1 RKESFVSSSAITT
14 STVCSR
20 YNGSLY
26 LLATD
31 QGFFSQTDLVWQK
44 LDEVNGDGVFVTSN
58 FTPFTAETPR
68 NDSWNQQQAMTT
80 TADYIAQF
88 DNSTMPNSSGDSDLE
103 LAIALQ
109 QQEFER

>member
-1 RKESFVSSSAITT
+1 VQ
-14 STVCSR
+14 

-31 QGFFSQTDLVWQK
+31 QGFFGQSDLVWQK
-44 LDEVNGDGVFVTSN
+44 LDEVCISSLHQHFIHFKWNLLICFVIKNQVNGDGVFLTSN

-80 TADYIAQF
+80 TAVCA
-88 DNSTMPNSSGDSDLE
+88 T
-103 LAIALQ
+103 
-109 QQEFER
+109 

>member
-1 RKESFVSSSAITT
+1 
-14 STVCSR
+14 
-20 YNGSLY
+20 
-26 LLATD
+26 
-31 QGFFSQTDLVWQK
+31 
-44 LDEVNGDGVFVTSN
+44 
-58 FTPFTAETPR
+58 
-68 NDSWNQQQAMTT
+68 MTT